1 MVSPIEKAKRIS
13 SNLPIISFELDKTFS
28 SSKGISKQK
37 KRVQEKSFGTTKTII
52 LVIQQGILIGKNQLN
67 KVIF

>member
-37 KRVQEKSFGTTKTII
+37 KEGQEKSFGTTKTII
-52 LVIQQGILIGKNQLN
+52 LVIQQGILIGKSQLN